1 MSDNS
6 DKDYE
11 TRQVAM
17 DWAYNKVLKG
27 VALITIGVVLIGS
40 AFVKESKVSPLFIGV
55 GTVFGAYGFV
65 EGFCGVKVLKR
76 L

>member
-6 DKDYE
+6 DEDYD

-17 DWAYNKVLKG
+17 DWAYNKLLKG
-27 VALITIGVVLIGS
+27 VALISFGAILIGS
-40 AFVKESKVSPLFIGV
+40 AFIKESKVGPLFIGV
-55 GTVFGAYGFV
+55 GSVLGAYGFS
-65 EGFCGVKVLKR
+65 EGWIGIKTLKR